1 MSILNIYKNNR
12 SLLTVYLLL
21 FLVRSIFAM
30 PIENEDILIETH
42 FIDATGYNSFESSVL
57 ENGIEYYLRVSGTY
71 GYGGWSSPQCV
82 DAAFAWCG
90 QENYPHARV
99 WTWNGS
105 TGQLPTPD
113 EYNQDHVYSYHFT
126 SDGTTEEFGFE
137 DNGGYGDNIG
147 GLDIGIWRI
156 AEEVNEL
163 DSVVTISLAEV
174 DAFIYPEHVGDT
186 IVVAVNI
193 VLHDLD
199 LFSSEIHFAG
209 FQGYLDFI
217 RIENTGTL
225 SDTADWQILSNEREN
240 VLITAGYGS
249 NAITQEG
256 TLFNLVFAVNNNMA
270 ESVIPIEVV
279 ELELNE
285 FDQEIMTSN
294 GGISIN
300 HSPLGDVNMNGRVS
314 AFDASF
320 ILKHLAGLQTL
331 GSGYEVVGDVTN
343 DNSLSALDAA
353 IILDYVV
360 GIVDELPIEGE
371 SMSTNGLFAI
381 SSNTVNPG
389 QYFEVPISLSEGEN
403 IRSFELDIDYSNDEL
418 TLQSIIW
425 DTEILSG
432 LQHVENHGDGFL
444 KVTAVVAESIPNG
457 QHTIGKIIFQMNE
470 SFNDYE
476 TSVSISRSRAN
487 EGSVILDGSIGI
499 YTNELLAINELSIEL
514 VPTIFALHQNY
525 PNPFNPTTQIS
536 YDLPEASRVSISI
549 HDLMGREIRTMINSE
564 QTAGFKNLQ
573 WNATDNS
580 GQPVSAGM
588 YIYTIQA
595 GEFRSTKKML
605 LLK

>member
-1 MSILNIYKNNR
+1 
-12 SLLTVYLLL
+12 
-21 FLVRSIFAM
+21 
-30 PIENEDILIETH
+30 
-42 FIDATGYNSFESSVL
+42 
-57 ENGIEYYLRVSGTY
+57 
-71 GYGGWSSPQCV
+71 
-82 DAAFAWCG
+82 
-90 QENYPHARV
+90 
-99 WTWNGS
+99 
-105 TGQLPTPD
+105 
-113 EYNQDHVYSYHFT
+113 
-126 SDGTTEEFGFE
+126 
-137 DNGGYGDNIG
+137 
-147 GLDIGIWRI
+147 
-156 AEEVNEL
+156 
-163 DSVVTISLAEV
+163 
-174 DAFIYPEHVGDT
+174 
-186 IVVAVNI
+186 
-193 VLHDLD
+193 
-199 LFSSEIHFAG
+199 
-209 FQGYLDFI
+209 
-217 RIENTGTL
+217 
-225 SDTADWQILSNEREN
+225 
-240 VLITAGYGS
+240 
-249 NAITQEG
+249 
-256 TLFNLVFAVNNNMA
+256 
-270 ESVIPIEVV
+270 
-279 ELELNE
+279 
-285 FDQEIMTSN
+285 
-294 GGISIN
+294 
-300 HSPLGDVNMNGRVS
+300 MNGRVS

-536 YDLPEASRVSISI
+536 YDLPEASRVRISI